1 MALGMHRVKH
11 KSDTL
16 SALDKRS
23 IAEVPEVASA
33 VKKVGLYV
41 TGICLIIISK

>member
-1 MALGMHRVKH
+1 MALGMHRVKQ

-41 TGICLIIISK
+41 T